1 MKVHN
6 QTGDGMLPL
15 DPRFVC
21 SSIMINAYVTLA
33 GAGSIACGVA
43 GRTESSGSLLGFC
56 HNSQLADVYRYK
68 QKLRMNG
75 W

>member
-1 MKVHN
+1 
-6 QTGDGMLPL
+6 
-15 DPRFVC
+15 
-21 SSIMINAYVTLA
+21 MINAYVTLA

-43 GRTESSGSLLGFC
+43 GRTESSGSLLGFR